1 MPSILDGLTP
11 IRMGPGTHRWIERKT
26 KKKEKTFKKNY
37 KMVKNIYILW
47 PTIEGVRMIRWALNF
62 VHKWGSL

>member
-37 KMVKNIYILW
+37 KMVKKIYTLAHHR
-47 PTIEGVRMIRWALNF
+47 G
-62 VHKWGSL
+62 G